1 MKLQSFTGLDLRNIV
16 LIGYMGSG
24 KSSIASCINKLTGMK
39 TFEMDALIEERE
51 HMTVSEMFSKF
62 GEQYF
67 RDKETALLDEL
78 TGLDNVVVSCGGGT
92 PLREENR
99 RILKNAGVVVWLKAD
114 ANTIFNRIKN
124 ANDRP
129 LLNGNMSVDYIKDM
143 MESRKDKYEACAGFC
158 IDTDGLSPDEIAKMI
173 LEKVE
178 AESGN

>member
-1 MKLQSFTGLDLRNIV
+1 MKLQRFTGYNLKNIV

-24 KSSIASCINKLTGMK
+24 KSSIAACINKLTGMK

-51 HMTVSEMFSKF
+51 HMTISEIFEKH

-67 RDKETALLDEL
+67 RDKETALLSEL
-78 TGLDNVVVSCGGGT
+78 TGMENVVVSCGGGT

-99 RILKNAGVVVWLKAD
+99 DILKKAGVVVWLKAD
-114 ANTIFNRIKN
+114 ANTIYERIKN
-124 ANDRP
+124 AKDRP
-129 LLNGNMSVDYIKDM
+129 LLNGNMTVSHIKEM

-158 IDTDGLSPDEIAKMI
+158 IDTDGLTPDEIARLI
-173 LEKVE
+173 IEKTE